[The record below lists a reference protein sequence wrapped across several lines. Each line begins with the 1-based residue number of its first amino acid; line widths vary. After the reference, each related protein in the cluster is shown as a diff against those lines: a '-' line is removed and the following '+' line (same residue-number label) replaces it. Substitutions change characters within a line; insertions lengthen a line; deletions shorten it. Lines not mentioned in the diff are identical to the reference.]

1 MPTRERRDEG
11 EGRGSLPDRAS
22 RRGTVGTSRNRRP
35 NTLSSVGR
43 AADGEGDVEE
53 GDAVGGEASGDGGAE
68 LVGTLD
74 PHADGAGGR
83 GGSEWLFLIAPPSGS
98 SLHSRADG
106 AILTLR

>member
-1 MPTRERRDEG
+1 MT
-11 EGRGSLPDRAS
+11 AKA
-22 RRGTVGTSRNRRP
+22 VGICGDAG
-35 NTLSSVGR
+35 LHVVGR
-43 AADGEGDVEE
+43 AEDGDGHVDEGH
-53 GDAVGGEASGDGGAE
+53 AVGGEAGGDGGAE